1 MKTLTKCIFDM
12 DGLLIDTE
20 KGMWF
25 NSEARALDDLG
36 YPHTIDFFVSLMG
49 TSSKD
54 CEIIMYKKYG
64 DEFPF
69 DEYLKLVDKYNIE
82 QIEANS
88 IKPMPGAI
96 ELLSFLKERNVKCV
110 IGTGTKIDRT
120 MQLLKSTDLLKYIDE
135 IVTRDDVE
143 KGKPN
148 PDIFLKC
155 LGNTDKDEA
164 LVFEDSRSGSL
175 AAINAGIKLVIV
187 PDVAKFSEQEKQKAF
202 KVIYNLK
209 DAIPFIIEML

>member
-36 YPHTIDFFVSLMG
+36 YPHTRDFFVSLMG

-64 DEFPF
+64 DDFPF
-69 DEYLKLVDKYNIE
+69 EKYSELVDKYNVE

-96 ELLSFLKERNVKCV
+96 ELLTFLKERNVKCI
-110 IGTGTKIDRT
+110 IGTGTIIDRT
-120 MQLLKSTDLLKYIDE
+120 TQLLKSTDLLKYIDE
-135 IVTRDDVE
+135 IVTRYDVE

-155 LGNTDKDEA
+155 LGESDKEEA
-164 LVFEDSRSGSL
+164 LVFEDSKAGFL
-175 AAINAGIKLVIV
+175 AAINSGIPLVLV
-187 PDVAKFSEQEKQKAF
+187 PDCVKYTEEEKAKAF

-209 DAIPFIIEML
+209 DAIPFIKEML